1 MSDML
6 TRIKNRNQRPAVQRD
21 TSLAAQD
28 ATESPSDSA
37 SAPSLESTQV
47 SETSQQAEST
57 LSPAT
62 ELEEQL
68 EQMPK
73 VAPRRNIRLEESID
87 DALQDFCN
95 EAGVTIETFLEA
107 CYLACDRDP
116 ALKQTVLT
124 EANERLKQ
132 RKEAGKLRRLYSQLQ
147 KVGQV

>member
-28 ATESPSDSA
+28 S
-37 SAPSLESTQV
+37 
-47 SETSQQAEST
+47 AESSST
-57 LSPAT
+57 SSQASEATHEPKTIKQVEPAQSPAA
-62 ELEEQL
+62 ELEEKL

-73 VAPRRNIRLEESID
+73 VAPRRNIRLEESLD
-87 DALQDFCN
+87 GVLQDLCN
-95 EAGVTIETFLEA
+95 QTGVTIETFLEA

-116 ALKQTVLT
+116 NLKQAVIK
-124 EANERLKQ
+124 EADERLKQ

-147 KVGQV
+147 KMGST

>member
-28 ATESPSDSA
+28 STELFSTPSQSSESA
-37 SAPSLESTQV
+37 QEPEIVQQVEPTQ
-47 SETSQQAEST
+47 
-57 LSPAT
+57 SPAA

-68 EQMPK
+68 GQMPK
-73 VAPRRNIRLEESID
+73 VAPRRNIRLEESLD
-87 DALQDFCN
+87 DALQDLCN
-95 EAGVTIETFLEA
+95 QKGVTIETFLEA

-116 ALKQTVLT
+116 DLKQAILK
-124 EANERLKQ
+124 EADERLKQ

-147 KVGQV
+147 KMGRA

>member
-28 ATESPSDSA
+28 SGESPSPFSQSSEA
-37 SAPSLESTQV
+37 IHEPETVQQVEPTQ
-47 SETSQQAEST
+47 
-57 LSPAT
+57 SPAA

-73 VAPRRNIRLEESID
+73 VAPRRNIRLEESLD
-87 DALQDFCN
+87 DALQDLCN
-95 EAGVTIETFLEA
+95 QTGVTIETFLEA

-116 ALKQTVLT
+116 ELKQTILK

-147 KVGQV
+147 KMGQI

>member
-28 ATESPSDSA
+28 SGESSSTPSQS
-37 SAPSLESTQV
+37 
-47 SETSQQAEST
+47 SEAGREPEAVQQIEPT
-57 LSPAT
+57 LSPAA

-73 VAPRRNIRLEESID
+73 VAPRRNIRLEESLD
-87 DALQDFCN
+87 DALQDLCN
-95 EAGVTIETFLEA
+95 QTGVTIETFLEA
-107 CYLACDRDP
+107 CYLACDRNPD
-116 ALKQTVLT
+116 LKQAVLT

-147 KVGQV
+147 KMGKA

>member
-28 ATESPSDSA
+28 STESSSNPSRLSEADREPETA
-37 SAPSLESTQV
+37 QQV
-47 SETSQQAEST
+47 EPPQ
-57 LSPAT
+57 SPAA

-73 VAPRRNIRLEESID
+73 VAPRRNIRLEESLD
-87 DALQDFCN
+87 NALQDLCN
-95 EAGVTIETFLEA
+95 QTGITIETFLEA
-107 CYLACDRDP
+107 CYLACDRNSE
-116 ALKQTVLT
+116 LKQAVLE
-124 EANERLKQ
+124 EADERLRQ

-147 KVGQV
+147 KMSQI